1 MDQLTAPKDAFPTP
15 CSSSQ
20 VEAGNQLVGKCHFW
34 FRKHLSTQRGL
45 LPLPRGMLFSLRSCS
60 ERWQTLDSFARF
72 LKSCAKRTPSCTESR
87 RSGSVSY
94 ESQIHVKHKYLQGRQ
109 EQLVQLLLQLAGILW
124 PSGKKKKNILPSAF
138 IFEAASVPD
147 NWPLQ
152 PAHHLHRECSPCL
165 LLLFS
170 PSLINS
176 SFPFLPDSL
185 RRWTVSLWFL
195 CV

>member
-1 MDQLTAPKDAFPTP
+1 MFFLSSWGWQPACGKMPFLIQKAPLYSEGVAATP
-15 CSSSQ
+15 S
-20 VEAGNQLVGKCHFW
+20 GNVIQPKV
-34 FRKHLSTQRGL
+34 
-45 LPLPRGMLFSLRSCS
+45 
-60 ERWQTLDSFARF
+60 RWQTLDSLARF